1 MSGLIMGTS
10 PWPLK
15 LMRRFQYEQFAFLS
29 MLVGLVILPWAITF
43 LSCPKPIAAFGE
55 VKWEVYRNANL

>member
-1 MSGLIMGTS
+1 MSENLLGGIVVAALSGLIMGTS

-15 LMRRFQYEQFAFLS
+15 LLRRFQYEQFAFVS

-43 LSCPKPIAAFGE
+43 CSARG
-55 VKWEVYRNANL
+55 R